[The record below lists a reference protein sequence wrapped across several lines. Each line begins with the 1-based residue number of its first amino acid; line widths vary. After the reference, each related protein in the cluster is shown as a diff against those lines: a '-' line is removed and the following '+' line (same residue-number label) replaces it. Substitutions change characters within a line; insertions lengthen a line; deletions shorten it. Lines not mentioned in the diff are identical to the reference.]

1 MSVIKQPFTNLQLE
15 LLKVFAHKVSEEELL
30 QIRSFL
36 ADFFAKK
43 AIAAANK
50 SWDEKG
56 WTDETVDQLLN
67 TKLRTPYDK
76 K

>member
-1 MSVIKQPFTNLQLE
+1 MSAVKQPFTNLQLE
-15 LLKVFAHKVSEEELL
+15 LLKVFAHKVSDEDLL
-30 QIRSFL
+30 HIKQML

-43 AIAAANK
+43 TIESANK
-50 SWDEKG
+50 AWDEKG
-56 WTDETVDQLLN
+56 WTNDTVDELLN